1 MKSITIHERFFCICA
16 PSHRRASAKRLTLIH
31 NSKKDDA
38 RIRLFSYSNV
48 RPVRTDQGVDCR
60 RLFDTN
66 TIAGPSNLYQKVR
79 TPRATICNWRQS
91 RDEGQPLGCPSIF
104 YKIKKVTKIM
114 TVRTIK
120 IIKPNQPAIGGAVPI
135 THFHQMGEAEIRAER
150 VLIVKNWIEE
160 RRANVT
166 QERSG
171 IRREIVEWRK
181 LDVALPDQMIAISAL
196 TE

>member
-1 MKSITIHERFFCICA
+1 
-16 PSHRRASAKRLTLIH
+16 
-31 NSKKDDA
+31 
-38 RIRLFSYSNV
+38 
-48 RPVRTDQGVDCR
+48 
-60 RLFDTN
+60 
-66 TIAGPSNLYQKVR
+66 
-79 TPRATICNWRQS
+79 
-91 RDEGQPLGCPSIF
+91 
-104 YKIKKVTKIM
+104 M